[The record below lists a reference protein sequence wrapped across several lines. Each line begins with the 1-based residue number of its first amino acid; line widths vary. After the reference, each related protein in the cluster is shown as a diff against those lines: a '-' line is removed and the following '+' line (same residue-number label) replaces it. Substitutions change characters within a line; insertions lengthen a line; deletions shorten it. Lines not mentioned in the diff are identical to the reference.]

1 MGKKSITLTDKQ
13 LKKLH
18 DVELEILKEFDRICR
33 KNKIEYYLI
42 GGSLIGAVRH
52 NGFIPWD
59 DDVDVCLT
67 RDNYDK
73 FIKVQAKELDKKR
86 FFFESIETDKECG
99 MLFSKLK
106 RKDSK
111 YLEVTSSKDDSRAG
125 IWIDVFAFDNI
136 KDDSFF
142 SKLRYFHIYCLK
154 MILLKKYN
162 HLNYMEDKKK
172 NTIIKI
178 ISILSVFYN
187 GERLKK
193 RLSKLMR
200 KDNNKDT
207 KMIASYAGTYLF
219 KEIIDK
225 EYLTDPIEHDFE
237 SLKVFIPKRYDEILR
252 HYYGDYMKLP
262 PKDKRVCHP
271 VLEIKFPK
279 EKD

>member
-106 RKDSK
+106 RKDSE

-136 KDDSFF
+136 DRK
-142 SKLRYFHIYCLK
+142 
-154 MILLKKYN
+154 
-162 HLNYMEDKKK
+162 
-172 NTIIKI
+172 
-178 ISILSVFYN
+178 SV
-187 GERLKK
+187 
-193 RLSKLMR
+193 
-200 KDNNKDT
+200 
-207 KMIASYAGTYLF
+207 
-219 KEIIDK
+219 
-225 EYLTDPIEHDFE
+225 
-237 SLKVFIPKRYDEILR
+237 V
-252 HYYGDYMKLP
+252 
-262 PKDKRVCHP
+262 
-271 VLEIKFPK
+271 
-279 EKD
+279 